1 MINNNL
7 MHTTEQKIQTTAT
20 HLVEAGIGESPPILL
35 KPRKKT
41 ARYLRIREFPKCVT
55 PSLCATKSRTNA
67 RLHTLSL
74 SKSSGGP
81 DKFGRKLDINHQM
94 PKVGNGRFGGNRAN
108 TGRDI
113 YGEARFLANTR
124 FWTQRAI
131 AIDRA
136 AAVA

>member
-1 MINNNL
+1 MNNNL

-20 HLVEAGIGESPPILL
+20 HLVEAGIGESPPILP

-41 ARYLRIREFPKCVT
+41 ATYLGIREFPKCVT

-74 SKSSGGP
+74 SKSPGGP
-81 DKFGRKLDINHQM
+81 DKFGRKLDINHIM

-113 YGEARFLANTR
+113 YGEARFLANPR

>member
-1 MINNNL
+1 MR
-7 MHTTEQKIQTTAT
+7 HAE
-20 HLVEAGIGESPPILL
+20 
-35 KPRKKT
+35 
-41 ARYLRIREFPKCVT
+41 
-55 PSLCATKSRTNA
+55 SLCDQISNERAVAHFVAKQVPW
-67 RLHTLSL
+67 
-74 SKSSGGP
+74 GGP
-81 DKFGRKLDINHQM
+81 DKFGRKLDINHIM

-113 YGEARFLANTR
+113 YGEARFLANPR